1 MLVVT
6 CNIESK
12 FVQSFFLN
20 FSISD
25 YMLIY
30 QNHPVACVAP
40 FFSIIITTFNR
51 ASLLVRALDSLIH
64 QTENDWE
71 AILIDDGSMDD
82 TQTRVLPFLKKRKNI
97 RYIWQKS
104 SGATFSKNKGILHSK
119 GKFITFLD
127 SDDEYTCEHLSIRKT
142 ILQQNEKI
150 DFLYGGVKI
159 SGNPFVPDLHNYQ
172 KLVHL
177 SGCVIGGSFFVR
189 KELALA
195 MKGFVEMP
203 LGSDADLFERIVGA
217 KAKIEKVTSE
227 TYIYHRETLNSITNN
242 LANCEKSPDPINA

>member
-1 MLVVT
+1 MLL
-6 CNIESK
+6 
-12 FVQSFFLN
+12 F
-20 FSISD
+20 
-25 YMLIY
+25 
-30 QNHPVACVAP
+30 QNHCVEYESR

-51 ASLLVRALDSLIH
+51 ASLVVRALDSLIH
-64 QTENDWE
+64 QTESDWE

-82 TQTRVLPFLKKRKNI
+82 TQRRVLPFLKERENI

-104 SGATFSKNKGILHSK
+104 SGATFSKNNGILHSK

-127 SDDEYTCEHLSIRKT
+127 SDDEYTPEHLSTRKI
-142 ILQQNEKI
+142 ILQQNQKI

-172 KLVHL
+172 KLIHL
-177 SGCVIGGSFFVR
+177 SECVIGGSFFIR

-203 LGSDADLFERIVGA
+203 LGSDADLFERIVA
-217 KAKIEKVTSE
+217 SKAEIKKATFE
-227 TYIYHRETLNSITNN
+227 TYVYHRETLNSITNN
-242 LANCEKSPDPINA
+242 LAKCDKLPDLINA